1 MAKAVKTEIFDVPAD
16 KFYKAIID
24 YKSYPQFVDGVESV
38 EIKNESTDG
47 ATVTMNLNLIK
58 KISYT
63 IKLNHT
69 PNKEVNWSLVSGD
82 MMKINN
88 GKWTLKDLGQA
99 RTEVTYSLEVEF
111 KGFLPG
117 LGLIEKTL
125 VNTNLPLAM
134 KAFAKKQRACN
145 D

>member
-1 MAKAVKTEIFDVPAD
+1 MAKAEKKEIFDVPAD
-16 KFYKAIID
+16 KFYKAIVD

-38 EIKNESTDG
+38 EIKNESPDG

-134 KAFAKKQRACN
+134 KAFAKKAASL
-145 D
+145 

>member
-1 MAKAVKTEIFDVPAD
+1 MAKAEKTEIFDVPAD

-38 EIKNESTDG
+38 EIKNESADG

-125 VNTNLPLAM
+125 VNTNLPLTM
-134 KAFAKKQRACN
+134 KAFAKKAASL
-145 D
+145 